1 MMQIL
6 PAVDIKNGKCVR
18 LYQGDYNRET
28 VFSDDPVAVAMQWKA
43 MGASR
48 LHVVDLDGAAAGGP
62 RNMHIAGKIAKETG
76 LPVQFGGGIR
86 TEATI
91 EQALSAGIARIIM
104 GTIAVEDP
112 DLLKKLCEKYG
123 EAIIVSVDA
132 RNGYIATRGWL
143 TSTESR
149 ALDFSKRLMSMGVK
163 RMLYTDIQR
172 DGTLTEPDFETIGE
186 LARNVQLP
194 VIAAGGVATV
204 EHLRTLKKLG
214 AEGAIIGKALYTGNV
229 DLKEA
234 LAIEQEEEGA

>member
-1 MMQIL
+1 MMQII
-6 PAVDIKNGKCVR
+6 PAVDIKDGKCVR

-28 VFSDDPVAVAMQWKA
+28 VFSDDPAAIAMQWKS

-48 LHVVDLDGAAAGGP
+48 LHVVDLDGAAAGEP
-62 RNMHIAGKIAKETG
+62 RNMHIAGKIARETG
-76 LPVQFGGGIR
+76 LPVQLGGGIR
-86 TEATI
+86 TEASV
-91 EQALSAGIARIIM
+91 EQVLNAGIARVIM

-112 DLLKKLCEKYG
+112 ALLQKLCTRFG
-123 EAIIVSVDA
+123 DAIIVSVDA

-149 ALDFSKRLMSMGVK
+149 ALDFSRKLVDMGVK

-186 LARNVQLP
+186 LAHNVQLP

-204 EHLRTLKKLG
+204 EHLRKLKKLG

-234 LAIEQEEEGA
+234 LSIEQEK

>member
-1 MMQIL
+1 
-6 PAVDIKNGKCVR
+6 
-18 LYQGDYNRET
+18 
-28 VFSDDPVAVAMQWKA
+28 
-43 MGASR
+43 
-48 LHVVDLDGAAAGGP
+48 
-62 RNMHIAGKIAKETG
+62 
-76 LPVQFGGGIR
+76 
-86 TEATI
+86 
-91 EQALSAGIARIIM
+91 
-104 GTIAVEDP
+104 
-112 DLLKKLCEKYG
+112 
-123 EAIIVSVDA
+123 
-132 RNGYIATRGWL
+132 
-143 TSTESR
+143 
-149 ALDFSKRLMSMGVK
+149 MSMGVK

>member
-1 MMQIL
+1 MMQII

-28 VFSDDPVAVAMQWKA
+28 VFSDDPAAVAMQWKS

-48 LHVVDLDGAAAGGP
+48 LHVVDLDGAAAGEP
-62 RNMHIAGKIAKETG
+62 RNLAIAGTIARETG
-76 LPVQFGGGIR
+76 LPVQLGGGIR
-86 TEATI
+86 TEASV
-91 EQALSAGIARIIM
+91 EQVLNAGIARVIM
-104 GTIAVEDP
+104 GTIAVENS
-112 DLLKKLCEKYG
+112 DLLKKLCARFG
-123 EAIIVSVDA
+123 DSIIVSVDA

-149 ALDFSKRLMSMGVK
+149 ALDFSRKLVDMGVK
-163 RMLYTDIQR
+163 RMMYTDIQR

-186 LARNVQLP
+186 LAHNVQLP

-234 LAIEQEEEGA
+234 LSIEQEE